1 MPYSMPDKERKA
13 KLAAQLE
20 KAIEAITT
28 LNPEKVI
35 LFGSFNHGDLNSR
48 SDIDLLVVW
57 DTDLPFLERTQVFY
71 DAIQPDLAMDIL
83 IYTPEE
89 IERLQEN
96 NPFIRKALAEGRVI
110 YEKGT

>member
-13 KLAAQLE
+13 KLSAQLK
-20 KAIEAITT
+20 KAIEAITP

-57 DTDLPFLERTQVFY
+57 NTGLPFLERTQVFY
-71 DAIQPDLAMDIL
+71 DAIQPDFAMDIL
-83 IYTPEE
+83 VYTPEE
-89 IERLQEN
+89 IGELRDI
-96 NPFIRKALAEGRVI
+96 NPLIRKAFKEGRVI